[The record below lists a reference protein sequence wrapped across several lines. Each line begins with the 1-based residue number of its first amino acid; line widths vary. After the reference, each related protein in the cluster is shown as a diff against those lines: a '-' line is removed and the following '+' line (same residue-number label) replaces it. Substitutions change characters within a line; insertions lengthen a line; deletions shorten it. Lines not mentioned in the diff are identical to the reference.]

1 MIEATS
7 PPPPPPPGAIQK
19 KPAKWI
25 WFWKWMKNCWKTKTV
40 MKKKARKRERRKE
53 IANKNKELRW
63 IKKVEKDKLEEK
75 KPSGRLQELN
85 SSFAKIK
92 ENKKETKKKKQWK
105 QKRKTFIV
113 IFINCFYCK
122 LFLLINR
129 ILILT

>member
-1 MIEATS
+1 
-7 PPPPPPPGAIQK
+7 
-19 KPAKWI
+19 
-25 WFWKWMKNCWKTKTV
+25 MKNCWKTKTV

-92 ENKKETKKKKQWK
+92 ENKKETKKNNKKTM
-105 QKRKTFIV
+105 KTKTKNFHFNI
-113 IFINCFYCK
+113 Y
-122 LFLLINR
+122 
-129 ILILT
+129 

>member
-1 MIEATS
+1 
-7 PPPPPPPGAIQK
+7 
-19 KPAKWI
+19 
-25 WFWKWMKNCWKTKTV
+25 

-92 ENKKETKKKKQWK
+92 KSKKETKKKNNEN
-105 QKRKTFIV
+105 KTE
-113 IFINCFYCK
+113 K
-122 LFLLINR
+122 LSL
-129 ILILT
+129 

>member
-1 MIEATS
+1 
-7 PPPPPPPGAIQK
+7 
-19 KPAKWI
+19 
-25 WFWKWMKNCWKTKTV
+25 

-92 ENKKETKKKKQWK
+92 ENKKETKKKNNENK
-105 QKRKTFIV
+105 
-113 IFINCFYCK
+113 NEK
-122 LFLLINR
+122 LSL
-129 ILILT
+129 